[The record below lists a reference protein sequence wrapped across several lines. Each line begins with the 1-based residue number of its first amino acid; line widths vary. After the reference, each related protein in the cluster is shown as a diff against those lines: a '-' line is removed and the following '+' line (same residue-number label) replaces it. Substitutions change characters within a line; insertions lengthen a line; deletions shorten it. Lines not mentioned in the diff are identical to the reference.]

1 MEGILL
7 DVKNLTT
14 QFRTGKGVVTAVDG
28 ISFQIKRGEILGIVG
43 ESGCGKSMT
52 SQSILRLVGA
62 KRNETIS
69 GEVLFN
75 GENLLEKSEKAML
88 NIRGSKIGLIAQ
100 DPMTSL
106 NPVYTVGNQIAEV
119 PLIHEKV
126 SKKTAWTRAIE
137 MLKKVGIPSAE
148 ERAAQYPHQFSGG
161 MRQRGVIGMALAGNP
176 SLLIAD
182 EPTTALDV
190 TIQAQVLDLI
200 LKLREETNAGIMMI
214 THDLGVV
221 AEICDKVAVMYAGKI
236 VEQATVEELFENPK
250 HPYTKGLLAS
260 LPKFGSKER
269 LEPVQGQPPT
279 LTDLPEGCRFADRCP
294 FVFERCHSV
303 HPPFFST
310 GEGHGTACYLY
321 EEEVQEWKQRD
332 KNLSE

>member
-1 MEGILL
+1 MEKVLL
-7 DVKNLTT
+7 DVKDLKTHFKT
-14 QFRTGKGVVTAVDG
+14 DKGIVKAVDG
-28 ISFQIKRGEILGIVG
+28 ISFQIKKGEILGIVG
-43 ESGCGKSMT
+43 ESGCGKSIT
-52 SQSILRLVGA
+52 SQTILRLVGS
-62 KRNETIS
+62 KKNELVS
-69 GEVLFN
+69 GEVIFD
-75 GENLLEKSEKAML
+75 GENLLTKSEREML
-88 NIRGSKIGLIAQ
+88 QIRGSKIGLIAQ

-126 SKKTAWTRAIE
+126 SRKSAWNTAVS

-148 ERAAQYPHQFSGG
+148 ERARQYPHQFSGG

-200 LKLREETNAGIMMI
+200 LKLREETEAAIMMI

-221 AEICDKVAVMYAGKI
+221 AEICDTVAVMYAGKI
-236 VEQATVEELFENPK
+236 VEKAPVEKLFEDPQ

-260 LPKFGSKER
+260 LPQVGNKER
-269 LEPVQGQPPT
+269 LKPVEGQPPN
-279 LTDLPEGCRFADRCP
+279 LSEVGQGCHFADRCP
-294 FVFERCHSV
+294 QAFDLCNQE
-303 HPPFFST
+303 HPDFYQSAPN
-310 GEGHGTACYLY
+310 HHTACYLY
-321 EEEVQEWKQRD
+321 NKEAK
-332 KNLSE
+332 